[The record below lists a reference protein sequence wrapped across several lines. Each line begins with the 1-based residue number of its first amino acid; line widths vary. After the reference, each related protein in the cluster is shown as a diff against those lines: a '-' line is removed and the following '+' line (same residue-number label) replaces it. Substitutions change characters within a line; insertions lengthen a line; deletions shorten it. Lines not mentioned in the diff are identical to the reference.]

1 MSLHAS
7 VVLVV
12 FLGVFD
18 THGSGTR
25 AYDSQYRADKPPSPL
40 RCCHDQLQQ
49 GTPTSYVAAVYEH
62 ETYLLQ
68 GTHRVL
74 NRSSAL
80 ELMKKNLQVFEDQ
93 ARAASKQGAQIIV
106 FPEDGIYGM
115 AYTRHSIFPFLED
128 IPDPSV
134 ESWNPCLHPDQH
146 SNTEV
151 LHILSCIARNNSIVV
166 VANIGDKQNCST
178 KEDPNC
184 PNDGHYQFNT
194 DVAFDDDGKFLA
206 KYHKYNLFYE
216 NQFDSPPKCE
226 HVKFTVFSVTFGM
239 FTCFDI
245 LFKDPSVEVV
255 EKLGVKNVVFPTA
268 WGNALPL
275 RHAIQYHQAW
285 AMGENVNLLS
295 ANQHLTFFD
304 MTGSGIYSGQSGALV
319 YYHDSDWLSG
329 GKLLIAT
336 VPTDPACFSDENFC
350 NKITENEKKDYP
362 KQDRN
367 HNAIP
372 KLSGEDRSSRST
384 NLIAGTFQSKLEEDM
399 YTFSPLEDGTGHVEV
414 CDNALCCQLDYT
426 MSLKEGELYAF
437 GAFDG
442 LHTFQGQY
450 YLQVCVLLKCQSNSH
465 SSCGTGITS
474 ASTSFSF
481 LHMSGNFSTSYVY
494 PEVTTD
500 GVSLAP
506 PSEWK
511 YEAQAISS
519 TKGVSK
525 PVLSAGLYGRWYD
538 RD

>member
-1 MSLHAS
+1 MLQTKSTILPELHGSLALPGPPSSSSPSSSHSENSDAWPRRRS
-7 VVLVV
+7 SPSPSTSKARPAVSVPLIPLLPAGGPLSHPRGARRMAYGRTGARCRAWGHCVYVVLIV
-12 FLGVFD
+12 FLAVFD

-25 AYDSQYRADKPPSPL
+25 AHDFQYRADTPPSPL

-62 ETYLLQ
+62 DTYLLQ
-68 GTHRVL
+68 DPHRVL
-74 NRSSAL
+74 NRPSAL
-80 ELMKKNLQVFEDQ
+80 ELMKKNLQVFEGQ
-93 ARAASKQGAQIIV
+93 ARSATKQGAQIIV

-134 ESWNPCLHPDQH
+134 ESWNPCLHPNQH
-146 SNTEV
+146 SDTEV
-151 LHILSCIARNNSIVV
+151 LHILSC
-166 VANIGDKQNCST
+166 
-178 KEDPNC
+178 
-184 PNDGHYQFNT
+184 
-194 DVAFDDDGKFLA
+194 
-206 KYHKYNLFYE
+206 
-216 NQFDSPPKCE
+216 
-226 HVKFTVFSVTFGM
+226 
-239 FTCFDI
+239 
-245 LFKDPSVEVV
+245 
-255 EKLGVKNVVFPTA
+255 
-268 WGNALPL
+268 
-275 RHAIQYHQAW
+275 
-285 AMGENVNLLS
+285 
-295 ANQHLTFFD
+295 
-304 MTGSGIYSGQSGALV
+304 
-319 YYHDSDWLSG
+319 
-329 GKLLIAT
+329 
-336 VPTDPACFSDENFC
+336 
-350 NKITENEKKDYP
+350 
-362 KQDRN
+362 
-367 HNAIP
+367 
-372 KLSGEDRSSRST
+372 
-384 NLIAGTFQSKLEEDM
+384 
-399 YTFSPLEDGTGHVEV
+399 HVEV

-450 YLQVCVLLKCQSNSH
+450 YLQVCVLLKCQSNIP

-481 LHMSGNFSTSYVY
+481 LHMAGNFSTSYVY

-519 TKGVSK
+519 AKGVSK